1 VNVNEPLPIPEL
13 LAPAGSMECLH
24 AAVCAGADAVY
35 LGLGEFNA
43 RRNADNF
50 TLDDLAT
57 ACDYAHLRGVRVYV
71 TLNIEVLPSELD
83 RALAF
88 ARDAYLAGADAFIVQ
103 DIGLAYELGRVLPQA
118 RLHISTQ
125 MNTHN
130 AAGIEAAWRLGAK
143 RITLARELSIQ
154 EIAHLSA
161 IAADFDMEVETFAHG
176 ALCICYSGQCLMSS
190 MIGGRSANRG
200 LCAQAC
206 RLPYELHST
215 RSSEALPAEGEHLL
229 SPRDL
234 CTVDMLDEYV
244 RAGVKSLKIEG
255 RMKSPD
261 YVYAVT
267 AVYREVL
274 DRLAAEG
281 SEAASGATPD
291 QHRRLAEAFSRGFTT
306 AYVTGDRGNEIMSYG
321 RPNNRGVFVGRV
333 SGCRDNLVELTA
345 EVDLHEGDI
354 LEFWTNRGHFAH
366 TLAVNELTGARSARM
381 QLDQRVGKGDRVFRV
396 RDASSAFVDN
406 EFNPRPIVEGTV
418 SLHIGQPARIEF
430 ALAQNPD
437 MTVAVEGAIVEAA
450 RTRPVSEQD
459 VVDHVDRLGQTP
471 FALGSLEVELDE
483 GVGMGFS
490 QLHHLRADA
499 LAQLEEKML
508 APFRTRMAEKLQP
521 ARLQAAKR
529 TRECSVVA
537 WATNPAC
544 ARAAKRA
551 GAEVVY
557 VPALNY
563 RRGQAVLEGVR
574 LDDPDQAGYPK
585 QCVVALPTVDHDPVG
600 PARENTAEFDVWD
613 YVRED
618 RTVFADSLGSL
629 VRASQMGARVEVGP
643 HLPITNAAACAVAE
657 ALGAERIWL
666 SPELTL
672 GQIDD
677 IARATSSPL
686 GITVVG
692 LQELMVCEHC
702 LLMSQGPCN
711 QTCETCPRRAVG
723 HYYTDRK
730 GFEFPII
737 TDMWGR
743 SHLYNGIELDAV
755 PSLLDLVDIGISS
768 VMVDTTFMSAKAA
781 SEAVARVVRARDRA
795 LDGQAVKTKRPNTTT
810 GHLYRGVS

>member
-1 VNVNEPLPIPEL
+1 MPTTSRSTILTP
-13 LAPAGSMECLH
+13 
-24 AAVCAGADAVY
+24 
-35 LGLGEFNA
+35 
-43 RRNADNF
+43 R
-50 TLDDLAT
+50 
-57 ACDYAHLRGVRVYV
+57 DYAHLRGVRVYV

-255 RMKSPD
+255 RMKSAD

-702 LLMSQGPCN
+702 LLMSRGPCN
-711 QTCETCPRRAVG
+711 QTGETCPRRAVG